1 MTKPFFITGLPRTR
15 TAWMSQFFTTNESY
29 CYHEALRKAV
39 TTSKVADTMLCRE
52 EYYVGNSDSS
62 LPFYI
67 DDMMEYFPDAPILI
81 IERDVFEVDQSLRN
95 LFGGNHDEILL
106 KTMRQLD
113 RIKDE
118 YYTVSVNF
126 EELDDPAVV
135 EDVWKYL
142 IPAIPF
148 DKGHFERFNELNIS
162 INKKKYMSSITE
174 ETVETVNE
182 LLNRVNLLK

>member
-39 TTSKVADTMLCRE
+39 TTGKVADTMLNRN

-95 LFGGNHDEILL
+95 LFGGNHDEVLI
-106 KTMRQLD
+106 KTMRELV
-113 RIKDE
+113 RIEKE
-118 YYTVSVNF
+118 YHTVSVSF
-126 EELDDPAVV
+126 EELDDPVV
-135 EDVWKYL
+135 MKDIWKYL

-148 DKGHFERFNELNIS
+148 DKGRYERFNELNIS

-174 ETVETVNE
+174 ETVNTVNE
-182 LLNRVNLLK
+182 LLNRVKLLR